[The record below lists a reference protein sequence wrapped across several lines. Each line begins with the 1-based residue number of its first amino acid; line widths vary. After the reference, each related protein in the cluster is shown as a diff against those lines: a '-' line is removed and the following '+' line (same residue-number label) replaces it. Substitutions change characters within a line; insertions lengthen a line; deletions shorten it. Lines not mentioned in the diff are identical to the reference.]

1 MGRFVPWTSGKTCRE
16 YGILLIE
23 DCAQAHLASWR
34 GRVAG
39 SFGAAGSYSFY
50 PTKNLGAVGDGG
62 MMVTSDES
70 VALHASQLRNYGQS
84 ERYLHPLL
92 GMNSRLDEIH
102 AAMLARTHEMVA
114 RIHETASAD
123 CFSIL

>member
-1 MGRFVPWTSGKTCRE
+1 
-16 YGILLIE
+16 
-23 DCAQAHLASWR
+23 
-34 GRVAG
+34 
-39 SFGAAGSYSFY
+39 
-50 PTKNLGAVGDGG
+50 
-62 MMVTSDES
+62 MVTSDES

-102 AAMLARTHEMVA
+102 AAMLLERMKWL